1 MNSHFAQI
9 VLIGIIVTASFKSQG
24 QRIDSVSIK
33 IKKEQKNLDIIRL
46 FHEGKVPVKKF
57 IESGMMAEDIEW
69 FVPGPKDKLPFAGI
83 WRGVDGVTEFSRL
96 LNSTMQYNKVEIKE
110 YIVDGDQV
118 AAIFW
123 GEGIARSTGKAFQSE
138 ILRLYSFK
146 DGKIIKVRNFYDTS
160 SYVSALSNE

>member
-1 MNSHFAQI
+1 MNWKFTQI
-9 VLIGIIVTASFKSQG
+9 LLIGIIFTPSFKTQCQS
-24 QRIDSVSIK
+24 IDSINIK
-33 IKKEQKNLDIIRL
+33 TNKEQKNFDIISQ
-46 FHEGKVPVKKF
+46 FHAGKAPIKKF

-83 WRGVDGVTEFSRL
+83 WIGADGITEFYRL
-96 LNSTMQYNKVEIKE
+96 LNLTMQYDKVEIKE

-123 GEGIARSTGKAFQSE
+123 GEGIAKSTGRVFKSE
-138 ILRLYSFK
+138 ILRLYTFK

-160 SYVSALSNE
+160 SYVSAVSN